1 MAHGKKM
8 VKKRLMIKSGME
20 MYKHRIAGA
29 FMVLIPNT
37 LCVLSEVLKH
47 IQESKASG
55 NAHSEI

>member
-8 VKKRLMIKSGME
+8 VKKRLIIKSGME

-37 LCVLSEVLKH
+37 LY
-47 IQESKASG
+47 A
-55 NAHSEI
+55 